1 MPTDGLTLG
10 DGDGVAEITFA
21 VRLALAA
28 VFALAAVAKLA
39 DRDRS
44 EEAVANLGVPDRLT
58 PTVAFLLP
66 LTELAVAALL
76 VPASTAVLGAI
87 GAVALLTVLSI
98 VVALNLLAGNTP
110 NCHCFGQ
117 LGSKKIGP
125 GTLVRNAL
133 LAALGLVVL
142 AADPGISAGAPA
154 GWFADLRASEQAGV
168 VVAIALFGVIAG
180 LCWAVASLLRQQGR
194 LLLRLDEIELMVKDR
209 SEYPGLEIGS
219 VAPSF
224 ALASVVS
231 GQTLTLEALLAPG
244 RPVALI
250 FVDPN
255 CRPCRKMLPDV
266 PRWTKEHADRLTIVV
281 ITAGDAV
288 SARRKAEEVGLP
300 ELLVQDHREVT
311 EAYRTAATPSAV
323 LVGPDQRIASPV
335 VAGGDD
341 IFKLLLRAARG
352 TGGVPPTAA
361 ARAATDRAA
370 RQQEQG
376 EQQQHDTPEV
386 QLEGEL
392 HGRTV

>member
-1 MPTDGLTLG
+1 
-10 DGDGVAEITFA
+10 VAEITFA

-28 VFALAAVAKLA
+28 VFTLAAVAKLA

-76 VPASTAVLGAI
+76 VPAATAEVGAI
-87 GAVALLTVLSI
+87 GAVALLTVLSL
-98 VVALNLLAGNTP
+98 VVALNLMAGNTP

-117 LGSKKIGP
+117 LGAKKIGP
-125 GTLVRNAL
+125 GTLVRNAC
-133 LAALGLVVL
+133 LAGLGLVVVSTG
-142 AADPGISAGAPA
+142 PGLPAGAPV
-154 GWFADLRASEQAGV
+154 GWFADDLRGSEQAGV
-168 VVAIALFGVIAG
+168 LVGLALVAVIAG
-180 LCWAVASLLRQQGR
+180 LCWAVVGLLRQQGR

-209 SEYPGLEIGS
+209 SEYPGLEVGS

-250 FVDPN
+250 FVDPH
-255 CRPCRKMLPDV
+255 CRPCRRMLPDV

-281 ITAGDAV
+281 ITAGEAV
-288 SARRKAEEVGLP
+288 AARRKAEEVGLG
-300 ELLVQDHREVT
+300 ELLVQDQREVT
-311 EAYRTAATPSAV
+311 EAYRTTATPSAV

-341 IFKLLLRAARG
+341 IFKLLLRAR
-352 TGGVPPTAA
+352 
-361 ARAATDRAA
+361 
-370 RQQEQG
+370 RQEPG
-376 EQQQHDTPEV
+376 EQQPARHSGNPT
-386 QLEGEL
+386 
-392 HGRTV
+392 GRGAAWMNRLTT

>member
-1 MPTDGLTLG
+1 M
-10 DGDGVAEITFA
+10 AEIAFA
-21 VRLALAA
+21 ARLVLAV

-44 EEAVANLGVPDRLT
+44 EDAVVNLGIPDRLA
-58 PTVAFLLP
+58 PTIAWLLP
-66 LTELAVAALL
+66 VAELAVAAVL
-76 VPASTAVLGAI
+76 VPASTARLGAG
-87 GAVALLTVLSI
+87 GAAALLLVFSV
-98 VVALNLLAGNTP
+98 VVALNLRAGNTP

-117 LGSKKIGP
+117 LGAKKIGP
-125 GTLVRNAL
+125 GTLVRNGFLAG
-133 LAALGLVVL
+133 LAALVL
-142 AADPGISAGAPA
+142 AAGPGFPAGAPA
-154 GWFADLRASEQAGV
+154 EWFTDLGATEQAGV
-168 VVAIALFGVIAG
+168 VVGLALLGVIAG
-180 LCWAVASLLRQQGR
+180 LCWAVASLVRQQGR

-244 RPVALI
+244 RPVALV

-266 PRWTKEHADRLTIVV
+266 PGWTKEHADRLTIVV

-288 SARRKAEEVGLP
+288 AARRKAEEVGLP
-300 ELLVQDHREVT
+300 ELLVQDQREVT
-311 EAYRTAATPSAV
+311 EAYRTTATPSAV

-341 IFKLLLRAARG
+341 IFKLLLRAEG
-352 TGGVPPTAA
+352 
-361 ARAATDRAA
+361 AA

-376 EQQQHDTPEV
+376 EQQHQHDTPEV

>member
-1 MPTDGLTLG
+1 VN
-10 DGDGVAEITFA
+10 GVAEIAFVARLVLA
-21 VRLALAA
+21 V

-44 EEAVANLGVPDRLT
+44 EDAVANLGIPDRLA
-58 PTVAFLLP
+58 PTIAWLLP
-66 LTELAVAALL
+66 VAELAVAAVL
-76 VPASTAVLGAI
+76 VPASTARLGAV
-87 GAVALLTVLSI
+87 GAAALLVAFSL
-98 VVALNLLAGNTP
+98 VVALNLRAGNTP

-117 LGSKKIGP
+117 LGAKKIGP
-125 GTLVRNAL
+125 GTLVRNGF
-133 LAALGLVVL
+133 LAGLAVVVL
-142 AADPGISAGAPA
+142 AAGPGVSAGTPA
-154 GWFADLRASEQAGV
+154 EWFADLRGMEQAGV
-168 VVAIALFGVIAG
+168 MVALALLAVIAG

-244 RPVALI
+244 RPVALV

-281 ITAGDAV
+281 ITAGDPVA
-288 SARRKAEEVGLP
+288 ARRKAEEVGLP
-300 ELLVQDHREVT
+300 ELLVQDRREVV
-311 EAYRTAATPSAV
+311 EAYRTTATPSAV

-335 VAGGDD
+335 VAGGGD
-341 IFKLLLRAARG
+341 IFKLLLRGRE
-352 TGGVPPTAA
+352 GVV
-361 ARAATDRAA
+361 R
-370 RQQEQG
+370 RQEPGEQ
-376 EQQQHDTPEV
+376 QQQHDTPES

>member
-1 MPTDGLTLG
+1 M
-10 DGDGVAEITFA
+10 AEITFA

-76 VPASTAVLGAI
+76 VPATTADLGAI
-87 GAVALLTVLSI
+87 GAVALLAVLSL
-98 VVALNLLAGNTP
+98 VVALNLMAGNTP

-117 LGSKKIGP
+117 LGAKKIGP
-125 GTLVRNAL
+125 GTLVRHGC
-133 LAALGLVVL
+133 LAGVGVVVVSTGPGL
-142 AADPGISAGAPA
+142 PAGAPV
-154 GWFADLRASEQAGV
+154 GWFTDDLRGSEQAGV
-168 VVAIALFGVIAG
+168 LVGLALVAVIAG
-180 LCWAVASLLRQQGR
+180 LCWAVAGLLRQQGR

-209 SEYPGLEIGS
+209 SEYPGLEVGS

-244 RPVALI
+244 RPVVLI
-250 FVDPN
+250 FVDPG

-288 SARRKAEEVGLP
+288 AARRKAEEVGLG
-300 ELLVQDHREVT
+300 ELLVQDQREVT
-311 EAYRTAATPSAV
+311 EAYRTTATPSAV

-341 IFKLLLRAARG
+341 IFKLLLRAR
-352 TGGVPPTAA
+352 
-361 ARAATDRAA
+361 
-370 RQQEQG
+370 RQEPG
-376 EQQQHDTPEV
+376 EQQHQHDTPEI

-392 HGRTV
+392 HG